1 MENEKHCTEMRLV
14 SAAPA
19 VFPPLRL
26 TFSPFSATI
35 ALCAAEKGV
44 FMIPFTGSVC
54 SDNCIF
60 RRERLSSA
68 DKPCVIAEACR
79 VLVACKECTE
89 PFSK

>member
-1 MENEKHCTEMRLV
+1 
-14 SAAPA
+14 
-19 VFPPLRL
+19 
-26 TFSPFSATI
+26 
-35 ALCAAEKGV
+35 
-44 FMIPFTGSVC
+44 MIVRPSTVIPVCPFTGSVC
-54 SDNCIF
+54 NDNCIF